1 MAIAKLAV
9 LKDTATHIGI
19 AGVWSLVVVSPVFA
33 ETSLDGETRRLGDV
47 ETRRQEDLTLLKTS
61 SSPAQR
67 ECVASR
73 RKTTICADALPPKS
87 PSQPSVFNPTQDD
100 WGTAADLLAQGVTRV
115 TGVEVIQ
122 TDEGLELVLKTVAGS
137 ERLVPLI
144 LPEGNDLVI
153 DILDAT
159 LAFAIRNG
167 ITELD
172 PAPGITSV
180 RVNKA
185 TENSI
190 RVRITGETQAPSAEI
205 LPGRDD
211 LVLSVMTDRTTTAD
225 EPDDSINVIATG
237 QGAEEEEYFVPD
249 ADISGRIDAP
259 LRDVPQSI
267 QVIPEQV
274 IEDQQATGLEEVLEN
289 AAAVTF
295 LGNNGGRSFDAA
307 IRGFE
312 DAPILRDGFDDLG
325 GFGAASAA
333 PEIANLERVEILKGP
348 ASVLFGQAEPGGII
362 NLVTKKPLESPYY
375 NLQFQG
381 GSQNFISPSID
392 LSGPLTENGR
402 LLYRFNALYRTQD
415 SFRDFDSSFDR
426 FFIAPTIAWQISDRT
441 DLSISLEYTED
452 NDPADFGTVAFGE
465 GIADIPP
472 ERVTNNPDDTQSREN
487 LNVGYTLEH
496 RFSENWQLRNRFRYS
511 FNNFEV
517 DEFLES
523 PFGRDESTGELS
535 RFLSTQPV
543 EDDAFSLYTNV
554 KGNFNTGP
562 LEHNLLFGVDLSRS
576 ENRLVTNFSPTPEFT
591 SVINIFDAEP
601 DYFGLPEPEEAPS
614 ILQDTETKTDRLGVY
629 LKDRIDIL
637 DNLILAAGVRYDIV
651 DQDTTENT
659 TGEETNQNDD
669 AVSPNVGIVYQP
681 IEPISL
687 FASYSQSFA
696 PNGAID
702 AEGEPLEPETGE
714 GFDIG
719 IKGDIIANRLS
730 GTLSYFNITRQ
741 NIATTDPDDPFFSVA
756 TGEQQSQGV
765 DLELSGR
772 IIPGWNI
779 IASYAY
785 IDGEVTEDNDPEL
798 LGSRLPGIPE
808 HSASL
813 WTTYELQSGNL
824 QGLGFGTGFN
834 FVGERKGELPN
845 SFEVDSFFLV
855 NAAVFY
861 RRENWQAR
869 LNFDNLFDIDFI
881 ESIAGSTSPTGVRNT
896 GIYPGEPLTVRASVS
911 VEF

>member
-1 MAIAKLAV
+1 
-9 LKDTATHIGI
+9 
-19 AGVWSLVVVSPVFA
+19 
-33 ETSLDGETRRLGDV
+33 
-47 ETRRQEDLTLLKTS
+47 
-61 SSPAQR
+61 
-67 ECVASR
+67 
-73 RKTTICADALPPKS
+73 
-87 PSQPSVFNPTQDD
+87 
-100 WGTAADLLAQGVTRV
+100 
-115 TGVEVIQ
+115 
-122 TDEGLELVLKTVAGS
+122 
-137 ERLVPLI
+137 
-144 LPEGNDLVI
+144 
-153 DILDAT
+153 
-159 LAFAIRNG
+159 
-167 ITELD
+167 
-172 PAPGITSV
+172 
-180 RVNKA
+180 
-185 TENSI
+185 
-190 RVRITGETQAPSAEI
+190 
-205 LPGRDD
+205 
-211 LVLSVMTDRTTTAD
+211 
-225 EPDDSINVIATG
+225 
-237 QGAEEEEYFVPD
+237 
-249 ADISGRIDAP
+249 
-259 LRDVPQSI
+259 
-267 QVIPEQV
+267 
-274 IEDQQATGLEEVLEN
+274 
-289 AAAVTF
+289 
-295 LGNNGGRSFDAA
+295 
-307 IRGFE
+307 
-312 DAPILRDGFDDLG
+312 
-325 GFGAASAA
+325 
-333 PEIANLERVEILKGP
+333 
-348 ASVLFGQAEPGGII
+348 
-362 NLVTKKPLESPYY
+362 
-375 NLQFQG
+375 LQFQG

-402 LLYRFNALYRTQD
+402 LLYRLNALYRTQD
-415 SFRDFDSSFDR
+415 SFRDYDSSFDR
-426 FFIAPTIAWQISDRT
+426 FFIAPTIAWKISDRT
-441 DLSISLEYTED
+441 DLSISLEYAED

-517 DEFLES
+517 DEFLEI
-523 PFGRDESTGELS
+523 PFGLDESTGELS

-562 LEHNLLFGVDLSRS
+562 LEHNLLFGVDLSHS
-576 ENRLVTNFSPTPEFT
+576 EHNLVTRFSPTPEFT

-601 DYFGLPEPEEAPS
+601 DYFALPEPEEAPS

-651 DQDTTENT
+651 DQDLTDNLA
-659 TGEETNQNDD
+659 GEETNQNDD

-702 AEGEPLEPETGE
+702 AEGELLEPETGE

-741 NIATTDPDDPFFSVA
+741 NIATADPDDPFSSIA

-785 IDGEVTEDNDPEL
+785 IDGEVTEDNDPEI
-798 LGSRLPGIPE
+798 LGSKLQGIPE

-834 FVGERKGELPN
+834 FVGERKGDLPN

-869 LNFDNLFDIDFI
+869 INFDNLFDIDFI
-881 ESIAGSTSPTGVRNT
+881 ESIAGSTSPAGVRNT
-896 GIYPGEPLTVRASVS
+896 GIYPGEPLTVRASVA